1 MKVIILAGG
10 GGTRL
15 WPVSRKKSPKQSQKI
30 LGQETLLQKTFKRL
44 KKGLNLN
51 SIYISTGQDYYQ
63 EVKKQIPALKKSQY
77 ILEPQAKNTAA
88 AIGLAACILH
98 KKNPE
103 EIMVMAN
110 ADHYIDKEAE
120 YIRVLKTAEKA
131 VQKYPNQ
138 TVLIG
143 LKPEYPETG
152 YGYIK
157 FSSLKDKIG
166 KYKIY
171 QGDRFVEKP
180 DHKKAKQYIK
190 KGHYLWNPAMFCWRV
205 EHLLNLFK
213 KHLPAHYQSLMKIQ
227 KARGTKKEKSTLEK
241 EFKKMKNIS
250 IDFGLME
257 KIKKMLVIPASFGWI
272 DVGSWRS
279 VKEILSK
286 NPGENVIR
294 GNHIGVDTKGTM
306 VYNLSQQ
313 LIATAGVED
322 MIIINTSDAIL
333 VCPLDQAQKVKK
345 IVARLK
351 KQNKNKYL

>member
-1 MKVIILAGG
+1 
-10 GGTRL
+10 
-15 WPVSRKKSPKQSQKI
+15 
-30 LGQETLLQKTFKRL
+30 
-44 KKGLNLN
+44 
-51 SIYISTGQDYYQ
+51 
-63 EVKKQIPALKKSQY
+63 
-77 ILEPQAKNTAA
+77 
-88 AIGLAACILH
+88 
-98 KKNPE
+98 
-103 EIMVMAN
+103 
-110 ADHYIDKEAE
+110 
-120 YIRVLKTAEKA
+120 
-131 VQKYPNQ
+131 
-138 TVLIG
+138 
-143 LKPEYPETG
+143 
-152 YGYIK
+152 
-157 FSSLKDKIG
+157 
-166 KYKIY
+166 
-171 QGDRFVEKP
+171 
-180 DHKKAKQYIK
+180 
-190 KGHYLWNPAMFCWRV
+190 
-205 EHLLNLFK
+205 
-213 KHLPAHYQSLMKIQ
+213 MKIQ

-294 GNHIGVDTKGTM
+294 GNHVGVDTKGTM